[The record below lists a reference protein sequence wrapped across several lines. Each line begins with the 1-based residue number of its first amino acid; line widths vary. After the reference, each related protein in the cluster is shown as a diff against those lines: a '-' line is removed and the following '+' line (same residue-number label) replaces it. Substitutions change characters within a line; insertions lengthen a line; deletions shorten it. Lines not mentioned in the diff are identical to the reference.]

1 MLASYGFGVHQ
12 GSHPMGESKL
22 KRSRAKEMLLSC
34 AGEQTAGGRVQVRWE
49 ADGAATPMGQLAY
62 FIEFLTL
69 TGLWSGWQD
78 GCPLSYVSPNAPS
91 KAEVLGTWMLSI
103 LSGHRRYSHVTTIR
117 CDGVNPGL
125 LGMNKVISEDALRRA
140 LLAIPEEA
148 GVSWL
153 DGHLSEST
161 APLLDV
167 PWVLDIDTTIKPLYG
182 KQEGAV
188 VSYNPKKP
196 GRPSHS
202 YHTYLMAG
210 LRLVMGVEVKAGNE
224 HSGRHTLPGLLRL
237 LDALPAHH
245 KPKMVRGDCG
255 FGSDGI
261 MRELEAR
268 AQPYLFKLRLSK
280 NVKRHIE
287 RLFRVSG
294 WTDAGQGWEGIDSTL
309 VLTGW
314 ERARRVAVLRR
325 PLQGEMLVA
334 QEDDGQQLLGFIE
347 ADRKGG
353 KRITGYEY
361 AVLVTNLDHEIL
373 SLGQLYRDRA
383 DAENTFDELK
393 NQWGWGGF
401 TTQDRHRCQLSAR
414 AVALIYNW
422 WSLFV
427 RLANPEARLEA
438 ITSRPWLMSSVGRRT
453 EHAGQTTIT
462 LTGQHAYFDKARQV
476 LTAIS
481 SQLQAWLGEAAEQ
494 LKSRSVWMRCCE
506 HLKRALAAVGPA
518 PPLRLLTNHSNSVG

>member
-1 MLASYGFGVHQ
+1 
-12 GSHPMGESKL
+12 MGELKL
-22 KRSRAKEMLLSC
+22 KRAKSEEMLMSC
-34 AGEQTAGGRVQVRWE
+34 AGVQTAGGRVQVRWE
-49 ADGAATPMGQLAY
+49 SESAATPMGQLAY

-69 TGLWSGWQD
+69 TGLWSRWQE
-78 GCPLSYVSPNAPS
+78 GCPLAYTSPNAPS
-91 KAEVLGTWMLSI
+91 KADVLGTWMLSA
-103 LSGHRRYSHVTTIR
+103 LSGHRRYSHVTAIR

-140 LLAIPEEA
+140 LTAIPEAE

-153 DGHLSEST
+153 DGHLNESV
-161 APLLDV
+161 APLLDA
-167 PWVLDIDTTIKPLYG
+167 PWILDIDTTVKPLYG
-182 KQEGAV
+182 KQEGAM

-210 LRLVMGVEVKAGNE
+210 LRLVVGAEVKAGNE
-224 HSGRHTLPGLLRL
+224 HTGSHSLPGLLKI
-237 LDALPAHH
+237 LDDLPTNR
-245 KPKMVRGDCG
+245 KPKIVRGDCG
-255 FGSDGI
+255 FGSDPI
-261 MRELEAR
+261 MGALDTRQ
-268 AQPYLFKLRLSK
+268 QPYLFKLKLSK

-287 RLFRVSG
+287 RLFWAAG
-294 WTDAGQGWEGIDSTL
+294 WTDAGQGWEGKDGRL
-309 VLTGW
+309 QLTGW
-314 ERARRVAVLRR
+314 KASRRVVVLRR
-325 PLQGEMLVA
+325 PLQGEVLIA
-334 QEDDGQQLLGFIE
+334 QEDNGQQLLGFIE
-347 ADRKGG
+347 ANRKTG

-383 DAENTFDELK
+383 DAENAFDELK

-401 TTQDRHRCQLSAR
+401 TTHDLHRCQLSAR

-427 RLANPEARLEA
+427 RLANPEARREA

-462 LTGQHAYFDKARQV
+462 LTGLHAHFGKAKEA
-476 LTAIS
+476 LTRVSAW
-481 SQLQAWLGEAAEQ
+481 LQALASRAAEQ
-494 LKSRSVWMRCCE
+494 LSVTTVWNMCCD
-506 HLKRALAAVGPA
+506 HLKQILAGVGP
-518 PPLRLLTNHSNSVG
+518 PQYHRLLANHANGIG

>member
-1 MLASYGFGVHQ
+1 
-12 GSHPMGESKL
+12 MGELKL
-22 KRSRAKEMLLSC
+22 KRAKSEEMLMSC
-34 AGEQTAGGRVQVRWE
+34 AGVQTAGGRVQVRWE
-49 ADGAATPMGQLAY
+49 SESAATPMGQLAY

-69 TGLWSGWQD
+69 TGLWSRWQE
-78 GCPLSYVSPNAPS
+78 GCPLAYTSPNAPS
-91 KAEVLGTWMLSI
+91 KADVLGTWMLSA
-103 LSGHRRYSHVTTIR
+103 LSGHRRYSHVTAIR

-140 LLAIPEEA
+140 LTAIPEAE

-153 DGHLSEST
+153 DGHLNESV
-161 APLLDV
+161 APLLDA
-167 PWVLDIDTTIKPLYG
+167 PWILDIDTTVKPLYG

-210 LRLVMGVEVKAGNE
+210 LRLVVGAEVKAGNE
-224 HSGRHTLPGLLRL
+224 HTGSHSLPGLLKI
-237 LDALPAHH
+237 LDDLPTNR
-245 KPKMVRGDCG
+245 KPKIVRGDCG
-255 FGSDGI
+255 FGSDPI
-261 MRELEAR
+261 MGALDTRQ
-268 AQPYLFKLRLSK
+268 QPYLFKLKLSR

-287 RLFRVSG
+287 RLFREAG
-294 WTDAGQGWEGIDSTL
+294 WTDAGQGWEGKDGRL
-309 VLTGW
+309 QLAGW
-314 ERARRVAVLRR
+314 KVSRRVVVLRR
-325 PLQGEMLVA
+325 PLQGEVLIA
-334 QEDDGQQLLGFIE
+334 QEDNGQQLLGFIE
-347 ADRKGG
+347 ANRKTG

-383 DAENTFDELK
+383 DAENAFDELK

-401 TTQDRHRCQLSAR
+401 TTHDLHRCQLSAR
-414 AVALIYNW
+414 TVALIYNW

-427 RLANPEARLEA
+427 RLANPEARREA

-462 LTGQHAYFDKARQV
+462 LTGLHAHFGKAKEA
-476 LTAIS
+476 LTRVSAW
-481 SQLQAWLGEAAEQ
+481 LQALASRAAEQ
-494 LKSRSVWMRCCE
+494 LSVTTVWNMCCD
-506 HLKRALAAVGPA
+506 HLKQILAGIGP
-518 PPLRLLTNHSNSVG
+518 PQYHRLLANHANGIG

>member
-1 MLASYGFGVHQ
+1 
-12 GSHPMGESKL
+12 MGESKL
-22 KRSRAKEMLLSC
+22 KHLQREDMLLSC
-34 AGEQTAGGRVQVRWE
+34 AGVQTAGGRVRVRWE
-49 ADGAATPMGQLAY
+49 TDSAATPMGQLAY

-69 TGLWSGWQD
+69 TGLWSCWQD
-78 GCPLSYVSPNAPS
+78 RCPLSYSSPNAPT
-91 KAEVLGTWMLSI
+91 KVDVLGTWLLSI

-148 GVSWL
+148 GVGWL
-153 DGHLSEST
+153 DGHLREST

-167 PWVLDIDTTIKPLYG
+167 PWILDIDTTIKPLYG

-224 HSGRHTLPGLLRL
+224 HSGRHTLPGLLKL
-237 LDALPAHH
+237 LDELPAAH

-255 FGSDGI
+255 FGSEGI

-280 NVKRHIE
+280 NVKGHIE

-309 VLTGW
+309 ALTGW
-314 ERARRVAVLRR
+314 EATRRVLVLRR
-325 PLQGEMLVA
+325 PLQGEMLLA
-334 QEDDGQQLLGFIE
+334 QDDSGQQRLGFIE
-347 ADRKGG
+347 ADRKAG

-401 TTQDRHRCQLSAR
+401 TTHDLHRCQLSAR
-414 AVALIYNW
+414 GVALIYNW

-427 RLANPEARLEA
+427 RLAKPEARLEA

-462 LTGQHAYFDKARQV
+462 LTGQHAYFDKARQ
-476 LTAIS
+476 LLMHIS
-481 SQLQAWLGEAAEQ
+481 SQLQAWVSAAAEQ
-494 LKSRSVWMRCCE
+494 FDGPSVWLRCCA
-506 HLKRALAAVGPA
+506 HLKRTLPAIGP
-518 PPLRLLTNHSNSVG
+518 PKPHRLLAEHANGVG